1 MNAHEKNIVYEGIR
15 NLIQSP
21 LFRWG
26 LFIFCLSMVLYGNL
40 RPTPPEQVFTHSDK
54 AGHGI
59 SFFLL
64 AVSAKLALFKVSPY
78 WLWSALA
85 AFSFVLEYFQ
95 GILRPLRTFSL
106 DDAYANVFGVFLAM
120 IFMAAWRLLAPD
132 LLPVKVD
139 PSKSGQIYKNSKS

>member
-1 MNAHEKNIVYEGIR
+1 MSANKTNLLYEGIR
-15 NLIQSP
+15 GLIQSP
-21 LFRWG
+21 VLRWALFV
-26 LFIFCLSMVLYGNL
+26 FCLGMVLYGNL

-59 SFFLL
+59 SFILL
-64 AVSAKLALFKVSPY
+64 AISARLAMFKVSPY

-85 AFSFVLEYFQ
+85 TFSFVLEYFQ

-120 IFMAAWRLLAPD
+120 VFMAAWRLFKPD
-132 LLPVKVD
+132 LLPD
-139 PSKSGQIYKNSKS
+139 